1 MGKDEDESL
10 NQSDDEDTVSTDNN
24 NEIAENKDD
33 TEEGPKKN
41 TDNLRRVIKLKSSE
55 EQEKN
60 ETQPDKGEGPI
71 KEVSEREVLEQKRA
85 ILQSIK
91 DFDFQI
97 KKNQEEITLINNKI
111 ESVLKDLDDLV
122 SLYEIVSEQMNPFVG
137 LSKVTKKRID
147 ALENFTSE
155 IDEIKERMGDLESF
169 AEKTGTDF
177 AEFKTIR
184 ETSIIDKDDYVNIQ
198 LEELNP
204 EDLDTIIEKSFGE
217 LNIDKKIDFV
227 IDDYIENLIDVNVN

>member
-1 MGKDEDESL
+1 MGKDEEGLL
-10 NQSDDEDTVSTDNN
+10 NQSDDEDSVSTDKN
-24 NEIAENKDD
+24 NEIADNKDD

-60 ETQPDKGEGPI
+60 ETQPDKGEGLI
-71 KEVSEREVLEQKRA
+71 EEVSEREVLEQKRA

-97 KKNQEEITLINNKI
+97 KKNQEEITIINNKI

-147 ALENFTSE
+147 ALENFTRE
-155 IDEIKERMGDLESF
+155 IGEIKERMGNLESF

-184 ETSIIDKDDYVNIQ
+184 KTSIIDKDDYVNIS

-204 EDLDTIIEKSFGE
+204 EDLDTIIEKSFCE
-217 LNIDKKIDFV
+217 LNIDQKIDFV
-227 IDDYIENLIDVNVN
+227 IDDFIENLIDVNIN